1 MPDRNPHFLPS
12 VLDLLLDAVCVVD
25 AEGHFVFVS
34 AACEPIFGYRPEEMV
49 GRRMIE
55 MVAPEDRER
64 TLQAAQRIMA
74 GESHLHFENRYL
86 RKDGKRVDIMW
97 SARWSE
103 SNQVRIAV
111 ARDVTAR
118 KRAYSV
124 QAATYAISEAAHAA
138 ADLASMLRQIHL
150 VIGELVPCQNFAVAL
165 IDERNGDL
173 HFPYVMNSGSVDRP
187 ALHPS
192 GVSFCQDV
200 IQGQLT
206 CLVGRE
212 TAAEGPLASHNP
224 ADAGLSSRLGI
235 PLSTSRGVIG
245 ALVLDRDSAGA
256 PYTEEDKELLQFVST
271 QIASAIERKQL
282 YARLQHMAQ
291 YDALTDLPNRAFLE
305 DRMKTAIA
313 RVRREGLHLSV
324 LYLDLDKF
332 KQVNDTFGHAAGD
345 QLLKDFARRLK
356 SCVRESD
363 TVARM
368 SGDEF
373 VVLLQS
379 SQKQEGNQVVTQK
392 IWAEFDK
399 PFHLDGQALHI
410 RPSIGVA
417 QYPEHGTDPQHL
429 LRHADNAMYAM
440 KTSRR

>member
-1 MPDRNPHFLPS
+1 MPDRNPQFLPS

-138 ADLASMLRQIHL
+138 ADLASMLRQIHQ

-165 IDERNGDL
+165 IDERTGEL
-173 HFPYVMNSGSVDRP
+173 HLPYVVDRAP
-187 ALHPS
+187 PDRSHTQSISLA
-192 GVSFCQDV
+192 FCQNV
-200 IQGQLT
+200 IQGQQVCVLDRVT
-206 CLVGRE
+206 
-212 TAAEGPLASHNP
+212 TAESPLNP
-224 ADAGLSSRLGI
+224 PDPATTGLSSRLGI
-235 PLSTSRGVIG
+235 PLSTPRGVIG
-245 ALVLDRDSAGA
+245 ALVLDRDAAS
-256 PYTEEDKELLQFVST
+256 PFYTEEDTELLQFVST

-332 KQVNDTFGHAAGD
+332 KQVNDTFGHSAGD
-345 QLLKDFARRLK
+345 QLLTDFARRLK

-410 RPSIGVA
+410 RPSIGLA
-417 QYPEHGTDPQHL
+417 QYPEHGTDPEHL